1 MFKSKNFIDYCMWL
15 FDSGFRIYLLNE
27 VKEAIYVVLK

>member
-1 MFKSKNFIDYCMWL
+1 MFKIIDYSMWL
-15 FDSGFRIYLLNE
+15 FDSGFGKYLLNE